1 MTRSERR
8 ALKDKVALEKGR
20 LMQQRAGHAAKMYR
34 ENLPPEGVSLTE
46 CSPDAAGFIADA
58 DRFHSDTVGEEHL
71 RRKAQHERQ
80 VQMNDNRRQQVRVER
95 EGKRWED
102 MEKQEGDAA
111 QKWDRLRD
119 EGEKSKKNKSGV
131 PYNMISLRYNDGID
145 GDRLAHSDSIT
156 KHKAQLRSN
165 NLSRLGDSRCGYN
178 ILTGQ
183 PRGEIV
189 DPPAPKPSEKLAH
202 WSHHETR

>member
-1 MTRSERR
+1 MTRPERR

-20 LMQQRAGHAAKMYR
+20 LMQRAGQAAKMNR
-34 ENLPPEGVSLTE
+34 DNLPPEGVSLTE
-46 CSPDAAGFIADA
+46 CTPDAAGFIADA

-71 RRKAQHERQ
+71 RRKAQYERK
-80 VQMNDNRRQQVRVER
+80 VQINDNRRQLRVER

-102 MEKQEGDAA
+102 MEKKEGDEAH
-111 QKWDRLRD
+111 KWDRLRE

-131 PYNMISLRYNDGID
+131 PYNMINLRYNDGLD
-145 GDRLAHSDSIT
+145 GDRLEHADNVT
-156 KHKAQLRSN
+156 KHRAQVRSN
-165 NLSRLGDSRCGYN
+165 NLTRLGDSRCGYN

-189 DPPAPKPSEKLAH
+189 DPPMPKASEGLAH
-202 WSHHETR
+202 WSHHQGGH